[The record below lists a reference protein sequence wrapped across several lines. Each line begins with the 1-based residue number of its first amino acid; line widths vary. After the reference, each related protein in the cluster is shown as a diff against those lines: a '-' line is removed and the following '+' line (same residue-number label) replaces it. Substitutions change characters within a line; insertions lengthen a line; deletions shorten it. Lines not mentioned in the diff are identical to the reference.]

1 MNIRQVPV
9 VDISTLTAL
18 TTDAKAN
25 AALLNPDDE
34 MICRI
39 IEEVRA
45 AATEWGFFYI
55 ANHGLLEQE
64 VETFKVT
71 MCSFFSL
78 PKDVKNTVRR
88 KPTNSRGYYDS
99 ELTKNKR
106 DNKEVFDLS
115 GANEDGPAQDGHERL
130 NDDENQWLN
139 DTALPNFHKDMLTY
153 YDKMEYISRRLLKVF
168 AVALGEQPSFFDQFY
183 QGDNSSYLRL
193 NYYPKIPEPEK
204 TMGVYHHTDSGAL
217 TVLLQ
222 DDEVASL
229 QVFHRESQT
238 WINVPPRKGTYTI
251 NIGDMVQVWS
261 NDQFVAPLHRVL
273 ASGEADRP
281 HSKAKMDVCQVP
293 VIDIGALTALTTDAE
308 VNAALINTQDEAL
321 HRIIDEVRAAATE
334 WGFFYIA
341 NHGLPE
347 KEVEKLKDTVRSFFR
362 LPKDVKNTIRRQPT
376 NSRGYFDS
384 ELTKNKTD
392 WKEVFDFAGAHE
404 DGPVQ
409 DNQDRLGDDGNQWL
423 EEDVLPGFRDEL
435 RSYYNKMEYIARRL
449 LKVFA
454 VALGKEPSF
463 FDQFYEGDNSSLM
476 RLNHYPV
483 APEPEK
489 TMGVYHHT
497 DIGALTVLL
506 QDDEVATLQVF
517 HRESKTWTFV
527 SPIKGTYTINIGDM
541 VQVWSNDQF
550 VAPMHR
556 VIASNKASRFS
567 VPFFYNPFLN
577 TQVEPIVVKQGDVA
591 KYRPLSYREFL
602 LQRMV
607 GNYADVGKENQ
618 INDYKIDGS
627 IKVRPAS

>member
-392 WKEVFDFAGAHE
+392 WKEVFDFAGADK
-404 DGPVQ
+404 DGLAQ
-409 DNQDRLGDDGNQWL
+409 DNHECLGDDRNQWL
-423 EEDVLPGFRDEL
+423 DEDILPGFYSEML
-435 RSYYNKMEYIARRL
+435 TYFSKMEYISRRL

-454 VALGKEPSF
+454 VALGEKPAF